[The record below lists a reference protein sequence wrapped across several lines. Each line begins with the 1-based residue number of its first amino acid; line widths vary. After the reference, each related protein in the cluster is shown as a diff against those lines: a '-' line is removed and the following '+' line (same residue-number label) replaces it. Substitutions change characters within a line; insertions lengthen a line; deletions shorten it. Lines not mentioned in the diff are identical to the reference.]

1 MLRRDIWQ
9 ASCRLEHCLVVL
21 GGKWL
26 AIDKVVMELGFEAAP
41 CSQKMRRHDARRN
54 SSLIIDMQEKPMSP

>member
-41 CSQKMRRHDARRN
+41 CSQEM
-54 SSLIIDMQEKPMSP
+54 